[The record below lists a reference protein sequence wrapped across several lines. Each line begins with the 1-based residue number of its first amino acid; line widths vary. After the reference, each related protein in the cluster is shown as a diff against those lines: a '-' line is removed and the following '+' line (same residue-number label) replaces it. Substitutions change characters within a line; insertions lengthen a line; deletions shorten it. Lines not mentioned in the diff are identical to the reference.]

1 MSNQPY
7 GFNKDDLQ
15 GAVSIGYAV
24 SAVIIGAVSNR
35 PDAADEARRICG
47 MLEYALRLADVH
59 DDTAATMATNVY
71 KRVIETLGTARMKG
85 ADG

>member
-35 PDAADEARRICG
+35 PDAADEARRLCG
-47 MLEYALRLADVH
+47 MLEYALRVAEVH
-59 DDTAATMATNVY
+59 DGTAAAMATNVY
-71 KRVIETLGTARMKG
+71 KRVIEALETSK
-85 ADG
+85 

>member
-15 GAVSIGYAV
+15 GAVPIGYAV

-35 PDAADEARRICG
+35 LGPIGHGSLPGESLSGCSHHRP
-47 MLEYALRLADVH
+47 
-59 DDTAATMATNVY
+59 TANQLQTHIIVF
-71 KRVIETLGTARMKG
+71 
-85 ADG
+85 

>member
-1 MSNQPY
+1 MSNQQY

-35 PDAADEARRICG
+35 SDPMEEARRLCVTF
-47 MLEYALRLADVH
+47 EYALRLAEVH
-59 DDTAATMATNVY
+59 DDTASAMATNVY
-71 KRVIETLGTARMKG
+71 KRVIEALEPSR
-85 ADG
+85 

>member
-15 GAVSIGYAV
+15 GVVSIGYAV

-35 PDAADEARRICG
+35 PDPVEEARRLCG
-47 MLEYALRLADVH
+47 TFEYSLRLAGVH
-59 DDTAATMATNVY
+59 DNTASAIATNVY
-71 KRVIETLGTARMKG
+71 KRIVEALEPSQ
-85 ADG
+85 